1 MFEGETLSFA
11 RNAILVIYCVSIVI
25 YLYKLISK
33 NAFSMN
39 SAPLTEQPL
48 FTAALVI
55 PFVSFMTFGFIAW
68 AEHTPQL
75 DGEGLNNFIEISKLP
90 LAFLSLAVPFGV
102 IVNNIHRTIQTNTQI
117 NEAQVKNKNDLYYS
131 HQKNTIEQIEKIKSH
146 SFPFK
151 ESLDKNG
158 DDEYIIK
165 IERPLRLYRKIY
177 TKLSISSFC
186 LDIDKEF
193 IYTLN
198 KSLIRIRGYIFDTKL
213 HNQFENEGYELEVAK
228 NLHEIETELR
238 GLAIY
243 LTITPPYRT
252 YCYSRKYRN
261 HTLVTDYAE
270 EAELWCVLYYY
281 CEIVAAL
288 CDVINIKTLVDP
300 YFVYGVHDEHLFSTV
315 FHSEHFHENDKS
327 LSTGIHKNPVPT

>member
-1 MFEGETLSFA
+1 MLEGEILSFA
-11 RNAILVIYCVSIVI
+11 RIGILTTYCVGLII
-25 YLYKLISK
+25 YLYKLFLK

-48 FTAALVI
+48 FTAALAI
-55 PFVSFMTFGFIAW
+55 PFISFMTFGFIAW

-117 NEAQVKNKNDLYYS
+117 NEAQIKNKNDLYYS

-146 SFPFK
+146 SFPFN
-151 ESLDKNG
+151 ESLDSKG
-158 DDEYIIK
+158 DKEYKIK

-177 TKLSISSFC
+177 TKISISNFC

-198 KSLIRIRGYIFDTKL
+198 KSLLRIRGYISDTKL
-213 HNQFENEGYELEVAK
+213 HIQFENDGYELEIAK
-228 NLHEIETELR
+228 NLHEIESELR

-243 LTITPPYRT
+243 LNITPPYRT
-252 YCYSRKYRN
+252 FCFSRKYPN

-281 CEIVAAL
+281 SEIVAAL
-288 CDVINIKTLVDP
+288 CDVINIKTLVNP
-300 YFVYGVHDEHLFSTV
+300 YFVFGIHEKHLFSTV
-315 FHSEHFHENDKS
+315 FLSEHFQQNDKS
-327 LSTGIHKNPVPT
+327 LGTGIHKNPVPT